1 MEAFEDKFLYDL
13 LTETKGNFVFL
24 FGFVFLFVYYSV
36 EDLAEAILHTKH
48 VLYQWALP
56 TASFPLS
63 ETGFHLV
70 AQAGLEFAIPQPQL
84 CSSLGLFS
92 RLRD

>member
-13 LTETKGNFVFL
+13 LTETKGNFVFF

-48 VLYQWALP
+48 VLYQ
-56 TASFPLS
+56 
-63 ETGFHLV
+63 
-70 AQAGLEFAIPQPQL
+70 
-84 CSSLGLFS
+84 
-92 RLRD
+92 